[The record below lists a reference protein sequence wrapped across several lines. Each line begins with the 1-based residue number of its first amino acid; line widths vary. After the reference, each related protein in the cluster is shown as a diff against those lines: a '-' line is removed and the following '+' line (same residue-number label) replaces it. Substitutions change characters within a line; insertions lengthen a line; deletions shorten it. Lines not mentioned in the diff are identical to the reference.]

1 MLSRDSRNSL
11 RGMKKAAVNILF
23 WLRHYSPVI
32 TLVLFLWLSV
42 YSYPRRSNFSLR
54 YPVTLSQRVAPSP
67 RLRISPSPD
76 SEYLWYEAENMRGF
90 AIQSNGE
97 PVLNPSWLNS
107 PKAKTP
113 GW

>member
-1 MLSRDSRNSL
+1 MLSRNSRNSL

-23 WLRHYSPVI
+23 WLRHHSPVI

-42 YSYPRRSNFSLR
+42 YSYPRSSNFSLR

-67 RLRISPSPD
+67 RPPVAPPPD
-76 SEYLWYEAENMRGF
+76 LEYLWYEAENMHGF
-90 AIQSNGE
+90 ATQPNGE

-107 PKAKTP
+107 SK
-113 GW
+113 